1 MFQKPLV
8 SNKLYGMSNC
18 LEIYQCIHY
27 RWEKTE
33 QDLGNKKQDILTLCQ
48 DYYYDG
54 TCQCQ
59 NKLSDLYPLSVSW
72 STELFQDFL
81 HPNKEFHY
89 PVEINR
95 CMEEIGHRSVG
106 RAPVCCA
113 GGRGFEPQT
122 GPTLTVLK

>member
-8 SNKLYGMSNC
+8 LNKLYGKSNC

-27 RWEKTE
+27 RWETAE

-48 DYYYDG
+48 DYYYDD

-95 CMEEIGHRSVG
+95 CMEEIEHVYISNYAILLGVYVKNG
-106 RAPVCCA
+106 QQVN
-113 GGRGFEPQT
+113 
-122 GPTLTVLK
+122 V

>member
-1 MFQKPLV
+1 MVWVTVWKFTSAFTTGGK
-8 SNKLYGMSNC
+8 KLSK
-18 LEIYQCIHY
+18 IY
-27 RWEKTE
+27 K
-33 QDLGNKKQDILTLCQ
+33 NKKQDILTLCQ

-89 PVEINR
+89 PVEINK
-95 CMEEIGHRSVG
+95 CMEEIGHVYISNYAILLGVYVKNG
-106 RAPVCCA
+106 
-113 GGRGFEPQT
+113 Q
-122 GPTLTVLK
+122 